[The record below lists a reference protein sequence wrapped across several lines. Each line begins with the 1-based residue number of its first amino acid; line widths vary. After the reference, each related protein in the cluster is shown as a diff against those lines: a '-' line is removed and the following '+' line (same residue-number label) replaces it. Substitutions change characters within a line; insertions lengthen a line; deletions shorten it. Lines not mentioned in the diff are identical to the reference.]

1 MQRIGGKSWH
11 REVRKLFHQA
21 AVSQKIGN
29 SHSKLVGDAGCVEC
43 RLSDRAAIVRIEW
56 PVRDHALSIG
66 ESERPWPS
74 GSQIAQA
81 GMRTKILDSLGMSA
95 SFEIG
100 RRGDENPVE
109 VNQLAA
115 DQFCVPQRAHSDR

>member
-1 MQRIGGKSWH
+1 MQRIGGQSRH
-11 REVRKLFHQA
+11 REARKHFHQA

-29 SHSKLVGDAGCVEC
+29 RHSKLVGDAGCVEC
-43 RLSDRAAIVRIEW
+43 CLADRGAIVRIEW
-56 PVRDHALSIG
+56 SVWDHALSIG

-81 GMRTKILDSLGMSA
+81 RMRTKILDSLGMSA
-95 SFEIG
+95 SFKIG

-109 VNQLAA
+109 GSPLPA
-115 DQFCVPQRAHSDR
+115 DSFRVPQ